1 LLLPNDDTA
10 RQATTAT
17 NLLQPVPGT
26 FEAGRLFLQVSITL
40 FMRRSRSAV
49 KKPEA
54 M

>member
-1 LLLPNDDTA
+1 MNTA
-10 RQATTAT
+10 RQATAAT
-17 NLLQPVPGT
+17 TLLLPVLGT